1 MIKDPASELYVDHV
15 YVYKGDLAQMMRQLG
30 LQVSD
35 KVRLS
40 VLSNQRPVFRSRDQY
55 YPIRAQYYLT
65 ISAALKAG
73 AASMTWS
80 QLSSTPPSPSTLS
93 LSPSLVMEL
102 TPAPSL
108 NKTK

>member
-55 YPIRAQYYLT
+55 YPIRAQYSGHV
-65 ISAALKAG
+65 ISINQSQ
-73 AASMTWS
+73 ASIQVT
-80 QLSSTPPSPSTLS
+80 
-93 LSPSLVMEL
+93 
-102 TPAPSL
+102 
-108 NKTK
+108 